1 MPRHA
6 SVRPATLALLAA
18 ATIAA
23 VVAFLPFPP
32 IASRAEEA
40 PGGSARTAPGPVQVA
55 VRTEDGK
62 PVADAYVRLGGRVAA
77 TGADGTAV
85 FDGVPGGNTP
95 LVVED
100 RRFERFQKALRLPD
114 GRRDPVEITLVPV
127 VLAAFGGRITLQD
140 HGGPLAGARVVLTPA
155 AVPAAQQGPCRFMTT
170 WDGTFRVPEL
180 PPGRYRADVSAAGCV
195 PRVLD
200 AEIKPGMA
208 DLEWT
213 LERET
218 REAQMTV
225 AVRDAATGKGIP
237 GARVVLAESGTR
249 GKIAEGTSGDDGTL
263 AFRGLRTGR
272 LNWEDAKGNL
282 AASRRAVTLLAE
294 REGYE
299 TTLVNASLDASSAA
313 AVAMNPAAKI
323 AEAEPN
329 GDPATATPIRTGAPV
344 EFRIDKLGDRDFFRF
359 RVAYPSA
366 VKVVVGPK
374 NPLETYVFLL
384 DARGRVLQQR
394 GVEAGADNVI
404 EAGVL
409 AAGEY
414 LLDVSEW
421 NSNNSSLDPVTL
433 RVLATPAPDALEP
446 DDAASAA
453 RIIQPGEEVRLTLA
467 PYSDTDWYRFEVR
480 RPSHVRVTMPAH
492 PVERYVFFRDEAG
505 TVAGQAGAE
514 SGRPLELAVALHPG
528 TWTLD
533 VSEWNHNGE
542 SVEPCMLRLEQI
554 EDDGVNDPPQ
564 EPGRAAAVRTLAAGE
579 RAGGTIFPTGD
590 MDMVAV
596 PVPHAGRFHA
606 EFVSAIEMYVFLK
619 SPAGAILAQGGVEKG
634 RKGHLACDVAGPT
647 TLYVEV
653 HEWNDNECSPFPY
666 ALSTWFEPCDEFE
679 LAGRNDSPE
688 AATPVELG
696 EPVRG
701 SILPQG
707 DADWYRLECD
717 FPGHLR
723 LDGVAPTELYVFA
736 RDASRRIVMQAGFEA
751 GRPIAMECEV
761 LPGTYFLEVHEW
773 NDNNS
778 APAPYRLTP
787 VLQRAEPQER
797 VPLAEDPVRPLALGE
812 AQAFRIDQYRD
823 LDRFSFAVTEAG
835 KFTIR
840 IRNPIE
846 TYLWLYDDQT
856 GALLHQQGLERGADG
871 RIEWEA
877 KGPTRY
883 RLDLREWNDNDFSLA
898 PAFVLVD
905 AQGRDIPAETFEGKA
920 DPNEPTKVMFSRAA
934 VPGMPGG
941 KTVGVDADGDGKV
954 DLELGSAASSWSYKS
969 EGLYRA
975 TAFVRGEN
983 GVVTRVPFWVEATG
997 PRERKGVYVVVDRPS
1012 EGQVIEEDL
1021 ACEARA
1027 ISYSGAPIAGVS
1039 LDVDGRPVAR
1049 LHSAPWTFDLPWRT
1063 LGGGDHVLAFTATD
1077 LRGEKATVK
1086 RKVRLGEYFD
1096 LQPRDG
1102 ATLSGN
1108 AVHVSWTGTTFGAA
1122 KVRFRAKGE
1131 EAWREAVGQSGR
1143 ARLVALP
1150 GLEPG
1155 KAYEVQPL
1163 GGGEPGPVRTVTRVK
1178 GLAFGKAAYAA
1189 SIRRDYDQ
1197 RAAVSVRNHGDKP
1210 QTVRLECGR
1219 PPDESR
1225 LLAGFV
1231 GDGSEGAPFVLAP
1244 GEERE
1249 FLLGLS
1255 AQDCVVPRAEF
1266 PIRLVST
1273 DGGTSDGAVV
1283 TVDIQLPRVDL
1294 AWEEKETAPD
1304 GLSRRLLLRNNGDPI
1319 TDLAV
1324 ASDSADLYVTPLVEH
1339 GFLPARGTL
1348 EVRVAPRLHEGFREA
1363 KGRVVAKAVNKSS
1376 ESEQAFALKDGSRV
1390 YLVELGPAAEDPE
1403 EAARMNEAGL
1413 AAAYMNPGSVDWSRR
1428 EDPRDTDGDGRPDR
1442 WTVDIP
1448 EESTRWTGSDTDG
1461 DGEVDLAQADIGPDG
1476 RVDFSAV
1483 RGAKG
1488 WEETNLVDA
1497 HLEMGFK
1504 LPWNRSAYEK
1514 HDLDIVMNGVVVG
1527 RLRDRIPEG
1536 NYTFPLP
1543 PSAFRFNDNGSPDR
1557 NEVRIQSKHLRGGHY
1572 VVSSDFRMK
1581 VNLTRTRAWAVGT
1594 SQADAEKSV
1603 RGTPGLV
1610 LDAPDLSVCSEEIRV
1625 DGEPRGGAPLRVSVP
1640 LRNLGAGTARRV
1652 VVALRFNAG
1661 GDDIE
1666 LARTA
1671 IPAVPPGDA
1680 ASTVELAATAPSG
1693 DVVLKVVVDPE
1704 KRLPDCD
1711 RDNNEARAPFKA
1723 AGDTT
1728 KPSLGEI
1735 SPADGARL
1743 DEPVVALTAKATDDA
1758 GMARMDVRVDQG
1770 LWAKLSRTPDGF
1782 AGRAL
1787 LQPGA
1792 HRLTFRA
1799 LDTSGNADER
1809 TVTVTIAGTPTA
1821 VEILEPAE
1829 GAKIEARRVKVALKC
1844 GPEARRAAVRV
1855 NGGPWRPA
1863 ALKEGRAEAE
1873 VDLTFGN
1880 VVLEAAATDARG
1892 VRGTATLRF
1901 NCGRQA
1907 TEEDE
1912 AGGRPPEPAA
1922 PLDVPGLGPVDPFGE
1937 ENPVAADPEA
1947 AGGPDVEPPP
1957 EEGHDPDAGPIAS
1970 PEDSAEN
1977 RDVPDDPGEDGRYGG
1992 DPPEGMDPA
2001 GLDGLEDEEAALDGP
2016 DGDSDEMA
2024 AEDWLNDPDADT
2036 AEDPELADPPDS
2048 PDADYE
2054 PPDMESWDEMPE
2066 PAAEGGPEGGAPG
2079 AGGYSAPPGG
2089 GEGSGGGYVGVQQ
2102 RQSDWYCTNRP
2113 EVGVGFQMPDW
2124 LKKLNL
2130 PKPGTARFEKEFQDR
2145 LAALK
2150 ARGVDTSKLEA
2161 FRKILQNRCGR
2172 LDSPEEL
2179 PSFLQSLGLT
2189 KPNSQDPAT
2198 LKEWRDRMASAA
2210 DSFMLRLLH
2219 SNDPSLIAAGL
2230 RARADALGQF
2240 DQATKEAAEAAI
2252 ETIKANQKITE
2263 DFATMVPYLNVAIS
2277 ARALWTG
2284 ESITGE
2290 KLGKLDV
2297 VLHSLSLLGPA
2308 IQLFRNPTLRKAAA
2322 SIANKAMWAGE
2333 KTIGR
2338 LAAKMGV
2345 TPERLRAA
2353 VNAMSE
2359 AFAGARIRAGEKLFG
2374 KVWAAEQRFLNS
2386 PAGREAAALAARDV
2400 KQAEALLHRIAQAR
2414 AAGDKAAYRRL
2425 ISALQGNKTAQGL
2438 LNTGKYSNQFRA
2450 ALDKTH
2456 RAMGRLTDKRTIAEL
2471 MKNDNVRK
2479 QLQKVAERYGVKVE
2493 EIVIRAR
2500 NVSGNV
2506 KTLRNVKPGELLKY
2520 GADRDVVYQFVTKKG
2535 KTLTDVHHK
2544 LVEKVYEKNLRAI
2557 TGRSLSEMDHVV
2569 TSRWHPEAYNPGKY
2583 LNQAARNNEIN
2594 NIITG
2599 RAAGR
2604 LNRPTDIRDTVIH
2617 KGREWMEAG
2626 HQAAQ
2631 AGNRALGNQ
2640 KVKEGMRQMIKEY
2653 DRQVAQFLQAKGLSA
2668 TKALPPRLRVG
2679 LDIFRKVQKGAT
2691 VEQAREMLKALTPKG
2706 GLPVTPETIADD
2718 LGNFVEYMNRWGL
2731 KTP

>member
-1 MPRHA
+1 MIR
-6 SVRPATLALLAA
+6 RATLSPRSFALLFACGLAA
-18 ATIAA
+18 ILL
-23 VVAFLPFPP
+23 LPAGPGSP
-32 IASRAEEA
+32 RAEDA
-40 PGGSARTAPGPVQVA
+40 PGASRTAPGPVHVA
-55 VRTEDGK
+55 VTSRPDGK
-62 PVADAYVRLGGRVAA
+62 PVGNVFVHLGGRVAA
-77 TGADGTAV
+77 TGADGSVV
-85 FDGVPGGNTP
+85 FDGVPAGDVVA
-95 LVVED
+95 VVED
-100 RRFERFQKALRLPD
+100 HRFERLQQSLRLPP
-114 GRRDPVEITLVPV
+114 GHRNPLS
-127 VLAAFGGRITLQD
+127 LA
-140 HGGPLAGARVVLTPA
+140 LTPA
-155 AVPAAQQGPCRFMTT
+155 ALQPVTGRVTLEQHGGGVAGARILVTPVAVAASQKGPSVFTTT
-170 WDGTFRVPEL
+170 WDGTFRAVDL
-180 PPGRYRADVSAAGCV
+180 PPGRYRADISAAGCV
-195 PRVLD
+195 PRTFDLD
-200 AEIKPGMA
+200 VAPDMKEAAWKLA
-208 DLEWT
+208 RDVRVARLAVT
-213 LERET
+213 L
-218 REAQMTV
+218 
-225 AVRDAATGKGIP
+225 RDAANGKPLP
-237 GARVVLAESGTR
+237 GAKVILAEAGMR
-249 GKIAEGTSGDDGTL
+249 GRVAEGSSGDDGGVV
-263 AFRGLRTGR
+263 FRDLQLGR
-272 LNWEDAKGNL
+272 LNWEDSEGSL
-282 AASRRAVTLLAE
+282 AVSRRAVTVRAE

-299 TTLVNASLDASSAA
+299 TAVVGATLDASSSV
-313 AVAMNPAAKI
+313 AVSLNPAAKI
-323 AEAEPN
+323 AEAEPDN
-329 GDPATATPIRTGAPV
+329 DAATATAIRTGAPV
-344 EFRIDKLGDRDFFRF
+344 EFRIDRVGDRDCFRF
-359 RVAYPSA
+359 RLDSPANIRIA
-366 VKVVVGPK
+366 VGPK
-374 NPLETYVFLL
+374 NAVETWVVLL
-384 DARGRVLQQR
+384 DAGGQVRRQQ
-394 GVEAGADNVI
+394 GALKGGENAIDAG
-404 EAGVL
+404 GL
-409 AAGEY
+409 PAGEY
-414 LLDVSEW
+414 VVQVDEW
-421 NSNNSSLDPVTL
+421 NNNDASPDPMTLTVT
-433 RVLATPAPDALEP
+433 ATRAPDALEP
-446 DDAASAA
+446 DDRAAAA
-453 RIIQPGEEVRLTLA
+453 RVVQPGEEVRGCIL
-467 PYSDTDWYRFEVR
+467 PMGDVDWFRFEVK
-480 RPSHVRVTMPAH
+480 RPSHVRVTMPGH
-492 PVERYVFFRDEAG
+492 PLERYVFLRDAEG
-505 TVAGQAGAE
+505 RVAGQMGTAAGA
-514 SGRPLELAVALHPG
+514 PLELVAAVEPG

-533 VSEWNHNGE
+533 LHEWNDNAE
-542 SVEPCMLRLEQI
+542 STEPYLLRLETI
-554 EDDGVNDPPQ
+554 EDDGIDDPRQ
-564 EPGRAAAVRTLAAGE
+564 EAGRPAAVRLLEPGD
-579 RAGGTIFPTGD
+579 RAGATIFPTGD
-590 MDMVAV
+590 ADFYTV

-606 EFVSAIEMYVFLK
+606 EFVSVTELYLYVK
-619 SPAGAILAQGGVEKG
+619 AADGRVLAQGGAGAGSKTHV
-634 RKGHLACDVAGPT
+634 ACDLDGPATLFLELHEWNDNDCSESPYSLSTWFESCDELELAGRDDLPATAIPVELGEPIRASIYPVHDVDWFRLEIDHPGRFRIDGSAPTELYIYVRDGQQRVLMQAGFSPGSAVAMDCQVLPGPC
-647 TLYVEV
+647 LVEV
-653 HEWNDNECSPFPY
+653 HEWNDN
-666 ALSTWFEPCDEFE
+666 
-679 LAGRNDSPE
+679 
-688 AATPVELG
+688 
-696 EPVRG
+696 
-701 SILPQG
+701 
-707 DADWYRLECD
+707 
-717 FPGHLR
+717 
-723 LDGVAPTELYVFA
+723 DG
-736 RDASRRIVMQAGFEA
+736 
-751 GRPIAMECEV
+751 
-761 LPGTYFLEVHEW
+761 
-773 NDNNS
+773 
-778 APAPYRLTP
+778 APAPYVLTP
-787 VLQRAEPQER
+787 RIFRAEPAET
-797 VPLAEDPVRPLALGE
+797 VPLATDPIRPLKAGE
-812 AQAFRIDQYRD
+812 AQAFGIDHVGDR
-823 LDRFSFAVTEAG
+823 DRFSFAATEAG

-846 TYLWLYDDQT
+846 TYLWLFDDQT
-856 GALLHQQGLERGADG
+856 GTLLHQMGLGRGADG

-1143 ARLVALP
+1143 ARSVALP

-1324 ASDSADLYVTPLVEH
+1324 ASASADLYVTPLVEH

-1428 EDPRDTDGDGRPDR
+1428 EDPRDTDGNGRPDR

-1543 PSAFRFNDNGSPDR
+1543 PSSFRFNDNGSPDR

-1735 SPADGARL
+1735 SPAEGARL

-1912 AGGRPPEPAA
+1912 AGGRPPGPAA

-1937 ENPVAADPEA
+1937 ENPVVADPEA

-1957 EEGHDPDAGPIAS
+1957 EEGQDPDAGPIAS

-1977 RDVPDDPGEDGRYGG
+1977 RDVPDDPGEDGQYGG
-1992 DPPEGMDPA
+1992 EPPEGMDPA

-2089 GEGSGGGYVGVQQ
+2089 DGGSGGGYVGVQQ

-2189 KPNSQDPAT
+2189 KPNSQDPAA

-2263 DFATMVPYLNVAIS
+2263 DFATIVPYLNVAIS

-2359 AFAGARIRAGEKLFG
+2359 AFAGARIKAGEKLFG